1 MAATIAGNERADKE
15 VDKGADG
22 RSKNALDIQG
32 YIYHHLHAHVD
43 LEVWQTRHAEST
55 RLQ

>member
-15 VDKGADG
+15 VDQGADG

-32 YIYHHLHAHVD
+32 YIYHHLHAHID
-43 LEVWQTRHAEST
+43 LEVWQARQAEST
-55 RLQ
+55 WL